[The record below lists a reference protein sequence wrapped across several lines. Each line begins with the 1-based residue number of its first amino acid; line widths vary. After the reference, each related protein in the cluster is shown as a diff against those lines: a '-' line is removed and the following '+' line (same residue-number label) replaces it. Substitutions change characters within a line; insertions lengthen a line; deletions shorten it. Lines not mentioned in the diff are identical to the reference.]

1 MELKRKAEWKNGK
14 EDGIK
19 ENSIEIAKK
28 MLKMG
33 FTLEQISEATS
44 LSKEEIEK
52 IKNN

>member
-1 MELKRKAEWKNGK
+1 MELKSGK